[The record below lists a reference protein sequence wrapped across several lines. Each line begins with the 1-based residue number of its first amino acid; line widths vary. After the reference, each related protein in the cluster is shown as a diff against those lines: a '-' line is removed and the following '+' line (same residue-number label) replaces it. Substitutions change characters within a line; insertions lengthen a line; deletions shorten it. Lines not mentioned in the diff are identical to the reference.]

1 MVLIKRKEGIQSF
14 KLISLK
20 SYRLL
25 IYIGDSLFITT
36 FEFVFASQ
44 LLHVLWQDHDFR
56 ELY

>member
-25 IYIGDSLFITT
+25 IYIGDNLFIT

-56 ELY
+56 VLY